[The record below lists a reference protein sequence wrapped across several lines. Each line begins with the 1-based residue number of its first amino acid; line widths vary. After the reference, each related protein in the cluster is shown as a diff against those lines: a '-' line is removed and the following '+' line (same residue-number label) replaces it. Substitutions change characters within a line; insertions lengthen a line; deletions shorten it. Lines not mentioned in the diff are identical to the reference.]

1 MEQWPTQVT
10 CDQPGGMS
18 NLPCEAMAH
27 SHKYP
32 IGAKLVYLPPY
43 SPDFNPIEEC
53 FSFMKAWLLRH
64 EREAVN
70 PDVHPW
76 LIHWASLA
84 VTADDVAG
92 WFGNCGYL

>member
-1 MEQWPTQVT
+1 MTYGRLSKLNAVCVFVECLQRATLNI
-10 CDQPGGMS
+10 S
-18 NLPCEAMAH
+18 
-27 SHKYP
+27 
-32 IGAKLVYLPPY
+32 IGAKLIYLPPY

-70 PDVHPW
+70 PNVHPW
-76 LIHWASLA
+76 LIHRASLA